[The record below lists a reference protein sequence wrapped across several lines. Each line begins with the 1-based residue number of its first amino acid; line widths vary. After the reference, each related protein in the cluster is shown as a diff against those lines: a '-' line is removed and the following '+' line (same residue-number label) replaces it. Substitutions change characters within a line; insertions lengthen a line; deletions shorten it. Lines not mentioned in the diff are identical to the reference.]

1 MRDLLL
7 DQLKQITE
15 EEQAILNGQSG
26 INKSL
31 YTSGRNFV
39 VDKDKMLARGTL
51 IDMRP
56 HTRFVRFPEHTHNY
70 IEIIYMCSGT
80 TTHIIN
86 GGVRVEL
93 QQGELLFLNS
103 NARQEIL
110 PAGRE
115 DVALYRAAGVFPS
128 GISDGRGG

>member
-26 INKSL
+26 VNKSL
-31 YTSGRNFV
+31 YTSGKNFV

-56 HTRFVRFPEHTHNY
+56 HTRFVHFPEHTHNY
-70 IEIIYMCSGT
+70 IEII
-80 TTHIIN
+80 
-86 GGVRVEL
+86 
-93 QQGELLFLNS
+93 
-103 NARQEIL
+103 
-110 PAGRE
+110 
-115 DVALYRAAGVFPS
+115 
-128 GISDGRGG
+128 